1 MPSNT
6 NEQRPTSKPLAGRSS
21 MCAASTSSDLPQ
33 AVQDE
38 AREGGL
44 DELYALHRA
53 DGEQVALVGDR
64 LLAFNL
70 ARENDLHPGQRPLS
84 VG

>member
-1 MPSNT
+1 MSYHDT
-6 NEQRPTSKPLAGRSS
+6 NIQSAG
-21 MCAASTSSDLPQ
+21 ASLVYVRKVAVHDLPQ
-33 AVQDE
+33 SVQDE

-64 LLAFNL
+64 HLAFTL
-70 ARENDLHPGQRPLS
+70 ARQNDLDPVS
-84 VG
+84 VH

>member
-1 MPSNT
+1 MATTDIEALGGSLVYV
-6 NEQRPTSKPLAGRSS
+6 RPVPVD
-21 MCAASTSSDLPQ
+21 DLPE

-44 DELYALHRA
+44 EVLYALHRA

-64 LLAFNL
+64 GMAFTL
-70 ARENDLHPGQRPLS
+70 ARQNDLNPVS
-84 VG
+84 VH

>member
-1 MPSNT
+1 MTPHLDIERLGGSLVYVRKVQV
-6 NEQRPTSKPLAGRSS
+6 E
-21 MCAASTSSDLPQ
+21 DLPS
-33 AVQDE
+33 AVQRE

-64 LLAFNL
+64 GLAFTL
-70 ARENDLHPGQRPLS
+70 ARENDLDPVS
-84 VG
+84 VH

>member
-1 MPSNT
+1 MRQSAMRT
-6 NEQRPTSKPLAGRSS
+6 DDLETSLVYIRKIELA
-21 MCAASTSSDLPQ
+21 DLPQ
-33 AVQDE
+33 DVQEE

-64 LLAFNL
+64 GMAFNL
-70 ARENDLHPGQRPLS
+70 ARQNDLMPVS
-84 VG
+84 VH

>member
-1 MPSNT
+1 MARHLDIESVGGSLVYVRKV
-6 NEQRPTSKPLAGRSS
+6 QIA
-21 MCAASTSSDLPQ
+21 DLPQ
-33 AVQDE
+33 AVQRE

-64 LLAFNL
+64 RLAFNL
-70 ARENDLHPGQRPLS
+70 ARQNDLHPVS
-84 VG
+84 VH

>member
-1 MPSNT
+1 MAHHDDIEALGGSLVYVRKV
-6 NEQRPTSKPLAGRSS
+6 QLD
-21 MCAASTSSDLPQ
+21 DLPD
-33 AVQDE
+33 AVQEE

-64 LLAFNL
+64 RLAFNL
-70 ARENDLHPGQRPLS
+70 ARQNDLYPVS
-84 VG
+84 VH

>member
-1 MPSNT
+1 MPHSQIRT
-6 NEQRPTSKPLAGRSS
+6 DDVEATLVYVRKVAI
-21 MCAASTSSDLPQ
+21 ADLPDE
-33 AVQDE
+33 VQEE

-64 LLAFNL
+64 GLAFNL
-70 ARENDLHPGQRPLS
+70 ARQNDLMPVS
-84 VG
+84 VH

>member
-1 MPSNT
+1 MAYHQDIERVGGSLVYVRKVEIDT
-6 NEQRPTSKPLAGRSS
+6 
-21 MCAASTSSDLPQ
+21 LPERIK
-33 AVQDE
+33 AE

-64 LLAFNL
+64 SLAFNL
-70 ARENDLHPGQRPLS
+70 ARQNDLDPVS
-84 VG
+84 VH

>member
-1 MPSNT
+1 MTRNT
-6 NEQRPTSKPLAGRSS
+6 TEQVTSIDAVGGSLVYVRRVDVD
-21 MCAASTSSDLPQ
+21 DLPE

-70 ARENDLHPGQRPLS
+70 ARENDLNPVS
-84 VG
+84 VH

>member
-1 MPSNT
+1 MTPHHDIERLGGSLVYVRKVQV
-6 NEQRPTSKPLAGRSS
+6 E
-21 MCAASTSSDLPQ
+21 DLPS
-33 AVQDE
+33 AVQRE

-64 LLAFNL
+64 GLAFTL
-70 ARENDLHPGQRPLS
+70 ARENDLDPVS
-84 VG
+84 VH

>member
-1 MPSNT
+1 MTST
-6 NEQRPTSKPLAGRSS
+6 TREQKTTMESLAGSLVYVRRVEVE
-21 MCAASTSSDLPQ
+21 DLPE

-44 DELYALHRA
+44 DRLYALHRS

-64 LLAFNL
+64 GLAFNL
-70 ARENDLHPGQRPLS
+70 ARENDLTPVS
-84 VG
+84 VH

>member
-1 MPSNT
+1 MTQLTDIEALGGSLVYVRRV
-6 NEQRPTSKPLAGRSS
+6 QLD
-21 MCAASTSSDLPQ
+21 DLPSD
-33 AVQDE
+33 VQDE

-64 LLAFNL
+64 SLAFNL
-70 ARENDLHPGQRPLS
+70 ARQNDLTPVS
-84 VG
+84 VH

>member
-1 MPSNT
+1 MS
-6 NEQRPTSKPLAGRSS
+6 QRIDFEAAGESLVYIRKVDVE
-21 MCAASTSSDLPQ
+21 DLPD
-33 AVQDE
+33 AVQEE

-64 LLAFNL
+64 SMAFNL
-70 ARENDLHPGQRPLS
+70 ARQNDLNPVS
-84 VG
+84 VH